1 MTQTP
6 DLTPH
11 QILVAART
19 LLSNRSRWTQG
30 AFAKTEK
37 GRVIGPTEANA
48 ACFCAMGAC
57 RHIGGDTQVAHQAE
71 DALDRA
77 AFAKFGDTDQ
87 NVVCIVGVND
97 ELGYEQ
103 TLQCFDAAI
112 EETRECSSSS

>member
-11 QILVAART
+11 QVLVAART
-19 LLSNRSRWTQG
+19 LLSNRDRWTQG

-37 GRVIGPTEANA
+37 GRVIGPTEAKA
-48 ACFCAMGAC
+48 VCFCAMGAC
-57 RHIGGDTQVAHQAE
+57 RHIGGETQIAYRAQ

-77 AFAKFGDTDQ
+77 AQAKFSDAYGPL
-87 NVVCIVGVND
+87 CIVEVND

-112 EETRECSSSS
+112 EETRPCSSSS